1 VKRISKK
8 VREEAILGLLCA
20 AYDHAESVP
29 VDSLQSL
36 AMSAGVSEEVAF
48 GLCYRAWLSVLR
60 YVVEFDDAC
69 LEAAALLRDGWNP
82 GDPVEVRS

>member
-8 VREEAILGLLCA
+8 VREEAILAIDVASSSGLEWWPNTGADEIAPLYSA
-20 AYDHAESVP
+20 ADRLITKALLAFDAAVP
-29 VDSLQSL
+29 DEGHDLT
-36 AMSAGVSEEVAF
+36 
-48 GLCYRAWLSVLR
+48 RW
-60 YVVEFDDAC
+60 